1 MGGRLWWAAA
11 ALIVVAAFG
20 LRIGYVAL
28 TPDYAT
34 VHDARDYDRHAISVA
49 RGEGFSEEIT
59 GKPTAF
65 RPPGYVYLLGGVY
78 RAFGVERRART
89 ASGGRSRAGS
99 AP

>member
-1 MGGRLWWAAA
+1 M
-11 ALIVVAAFG
+11 IVVAAFG
-20 LRIGYVAL
+20 LRIAYVAA
-28 TPDYAT
+28 TPDYRT

-78 RAFGVERRART
+78 ARSASRTQRGPRAVAR
-89 ASGGRSRAGS
+89 SPAGS
-99 AP
+99 AR

>member
-20 LRIGYVAL
+20 LRIAYVAV
-28 TPDYAT
+28 TPEYRT

-65 RPPGYVYLLGGVY
+65 RPPGYAYLLGGVY
-78 RAFGVERRART
+78 RVFGVQDAPGR
-89 ASGGRSRAGS
+89 SGGRSPAGS
-99 AP
+99 AS